1 MRRISSSIWVIGF
14 LGVLGIVACFV
25 LGSDVWSN
33 FNKLELC
40 VGYVA
45 DLAIGVAIV
54 NFFAWETID
63 VKGIGK
69 VKIKRRHNNIQDL
82 TNIISLKKFGGD
94 QFQRNKLLS
103 AFYKDSPVNIVDDKE
118 EVISLVS
125 SFPEAPSPVL
135 LRTNVN
141 SIKSL
146 MEAVKWIWNDGQEL
160 SNVIKAD
167 IYTQW
172 YKINQH
178 SPAKETTFKIV
189 YKGEDFSIDRQDFR
203 TIDELLNVAQS
214 VLNEGKTFDNNTLT
228 EIYRKWYRVE

>member
-1 MRRISSSIWVIGF
+1 MKIDKAIIVIGVFGGVIAGLCF
-14 LGVLGIVACFV
+14 LLGND
-25 LGSDVWSN
+25 GWTT
-33 FNKLELC
+33 FNKLENL
-40 VGYVA
+40 VGYIA
-45 DLAIGVAIV
+45 DLAIVVAIY
-54 NFFAWETID
+54 NFFASETID

-69 VKIKRRHNNIQDL
+69 VTIKRRHNNIQDL

-103 AFYKDSPVNIVDDKE
+103 AFYKHSPIEVEDDKE

-125 SFPEAPSPVL
+125 SFPKSPAPIL

-160 SNVIKAD
+160 NNEIKAD
-167 IYTQW
+167 IYIQW

-178 SPAKETTFKIV
+178 SPSKATS
-189 YKGEDFSIDRQDFR
+189 FSLAYNNAEFTVDRQDFR
-203 TIDELLNVAQS
+203 TIDELIGVAQC
-214 VLNEGKTFDNNTLT
+214 VLNEGNPFDNDTLVG
-228 EIYRKWYRVE
+228 IYRKWYRVE

>member
-1 MRRISSSIWVIGF
+1 MKKIDKAILVIVILGF
-14 LGVLGIVACFV
+14 VAAALCVFC
-25 LGSDVWSN
+25 GNDRWGN
-33 FNKLELC
+33 FNKLELV
-40 VGYVA
+40 VGYIA
-45 DLAIGVAIV
+45 DLAIGVAIY
-54 NFFAWETID
+54 NFIVSETID

-69 VKIKRRHNNIQDL
+69 VKIKRRLNNIQDL

-103 AFYKDSPVNIVDDKE
+103 AFYKDSPVKIEDDKE

-125 SFPEAPSPVL
+125 SFPKSPSPVL

-160 SNVIKAD
+160 SNDIKAD

-189 YKGEDFSIDRQDFR
+189 YKDEDFSIDRQDFR

-214 VLNEGKTFDNNTLT
+214 VLNGGKTFDNNTLT

>member
-1 MRRISSSIWVIGF
+1 MKIDKAIIVIGVFGGVIAGLCF
-14 LGVLGIVACFV
+14 LLGND
-25 LGSDVWSN
+25 GWTT
-33 FNKLELC
+33 FNKLENL
-40 VGYVA
+40 VGYIA
-45 DLAIGVAIV
+45 DLAIVVAIY
-54 NFFAWETID
+54 NFFASETID

-69 VKIKRRHNNIQDL
+69 VTIKRRHNNIQDL

-103 AFYKDSPVNIVDDKE
+103 AFYKHSPIEVEDDKE

-125 SFPEAPSPVL
+125 SFPNAPSPSL

-146 MEAVKWIWNDGQEL
+146 LDAVKWIWNDGKEL
-160 SNVIKAD
+160 SNEIKSD

-178 SPAKETTFKIV
+178 SPTKESTFKIV
-189 YKGEDFSIDRQDFR
+189 YGNSEFSIDRRDFR
-203 TIDELLNVAQS
+203 TIDELIGVAQC
-214 VLNEGKTFDNNTLT
+214 VLNEGKTFDNDTLVG
-228 EIYRKWYRVE
+228 IYRKWYHVK